1 MKKVTLL
8 SIMLCICSIAF
19 SQEETEVQQAKKD
32 LNPFRIGVKIGIP
45 NVIDGNLEI
54 LTPLFGHRLA
64 PFVDYT
70 SFKYNDDEGEVKAN
84 YFEVGTNIYFKNT
97 GKGFY
102 GSISFSNLKLD
113 ALYTDAET
121 IDGTVYEG
129 TATGDVEIET
139 LNFKLGVRLGG
150 KFYFRA
156 EVGYGAGDIPQEIKV
171 TGVESGTGMVV
182 VDYVDISD
190 LPGMSE
196 DGLFIGNIGFGIAF

>member
-1 MKKVTLL
+1 MKKLTIL
-8 SIMLCICSIAF
+8 SVMLCICSISFA
-19 SQEETEVQQAKKD
+19 QEKSEELQEKTD
-32 LNPFRIGVKIGIP
+32 LKPFRIGVKIGVP

-54 LTPLFGHRLA
+54 LTPLFGNRLA

-70 SFKYNDDEGEVKAN
+70 SFKVNDDEGEVKAN
-84 YFEVGTNIYFKNT
+84 YFEAGTNIYFKNT

-102 GSISFSNLKLD
+102 GSISYSNLQLD

-121 IDGTVYEG
+121 INDTDYEG
-129 TATGDVEIET
+129 TATGGVKIET

-150 KFYFRA
+150 TFYFRA
-156 EVGYGAGDIPQEIKV
+156 EVGYGTGDIPQEVEI
-171 TGVESGTGMVV
+171 TGVESGTGLVV

-196 DGLFIGNIGFGIAF
+196 NGLFIGNIGFGIAF